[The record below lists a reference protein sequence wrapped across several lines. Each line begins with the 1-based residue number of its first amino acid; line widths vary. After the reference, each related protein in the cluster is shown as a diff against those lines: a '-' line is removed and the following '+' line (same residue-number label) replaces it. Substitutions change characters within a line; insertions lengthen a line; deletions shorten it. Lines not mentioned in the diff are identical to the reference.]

1 MAGRNV
7 EVHEK
12 GEFTTVLM
20 NRPERRNALSQDHME
35 ELIETFRALGAGKP
49 AAT

>member
-7 EVHEK
+7 ELLED
-12 GEFTTVLM
+12 GDFATVVM

-35 ELIETFRALGAGKP
+35 S
-49 AAT
+49 